1 MIIPLLLGLFG
12 SMHCVA
18 MCGPI
23 ALALPVHQF
32 NTTKK
37 TAAILL
43 YHLGRISVYVLLG
56 IIFGTLGKGLFIAGL
71 QQNVSIILG
80 VLLIMGIL
88 FFNEKR
94 LQNVVLSSNSK
105 WYLKFKNS
113 FSTYIRKKT
122 LASFVVMGMLNGLLP
137 CAMIY
142 MALFGATATQG
153 SLYGGLFMLWYGLGT
168 IPLLTLLVWMGNWV
182 KRNFKNKL
190 QRAVPVFLFFIGCL
204 LIIRGLDLDIP
215 YLSPS
220 SLQLFISG
228 NPQCF

>member
-1 MIIPLLLGLFG
+1 MIIPLLLGLLG
-12 SMHCVA
+12 SLHCVA

-37 TAAILL
+37 TASILL
-43 YHLGRISVYVLLG
+43 YHLGRISVYIVLG
-56 IIFGTLGKGLFIAGL
+56 VVFGTVGKGLFIAGF

-80 VLLIMGIL
+80 ILLILGVL
-88 FFNEKR
+88 FFNEKKM
-94 LQNVVLSSNSK
+94 QNLVLSPNSK
-105 WYLKFKNS
+105 AYIKFKNT
-113 FSTYIRKKT
+113 FGTYIRKKT
-122 LASFVVMGMLNGLLP
+122 PVSFVIMGMLNGLLP

-142 MALFGATATQG
+142 IALFGATATQG

-168 IPLLTLLVWMGNWV
+168 IPLLSLLVLMGNWV
-182 KRNFKNKL
+182 TNNFKNKFKK
-190 QRAVPVFLFFIGCL
+190 AVPVFLIFTGCL
-204 LIIRGLDLDIP
+204 LIIRGLNLDIP

>member
-1 MIIPLLLGLFG
+1 MIIPFMLGLLGSL
-12 SMHCVA
+12 HCVA

-32 NTTKK
+32 NVTKK
-37 TAAILL
+37 TVFILL
-43 YHLGRISVYVLLG
+43 YHLGRIATYVLLG
-56 IIFGTLGKGLFIAGL
+56 IIFGSLGKGLFIAGF
-71 QQNVSIILG
+71 QQNVSVIAG
-80 VLLIMGIL
+80 VLLILSVL

-94 LQNVVLSSNSK
+94 LQQSLMSNSR

-113 FSTYIRKKT
+113 FGVYLRKKT
-122 LASFVVMGMLNGLLP
+122 AFSFIVLGMLNGLLP

-153 SLYGGLFMLWYGLGT
+153 TLYGGLFMLWFGLGT
-168 IPLLTLLVWMGNWV
+168 IPLLTVLVWAGNWV
-182 KRNFKNKL
+182 NRNFKNKM
-190 QRAVPVFLFFIGCL
+190 QRAVPVFLLLTGCL
-204 LIIRGLDLDIP
+204 LIIRGLNLDIP

-220 SLQLFISG
+220 TLQLFISG

>member
-43 YHLGRISVYVLLG
+43 YHFGRISVYVLLG

-80 VLLIMGIL
+80 VLLIIGVL

-113 FSTYIRKKT
+113 FGTYIRKKT

-153 SLYGGLFMLWYGLGT
+153 SLYGGLFMFWYGLGT
-168 IPLLTLLVWMGNWV
+168 IPLLTLLVWMGNWIN
-182 KRNFKNKL
+182 RNFKNKL
-190 QRAVPVFLFFIGCL
+190 QKAVPVFLFFTGCL
-204 LIIRGLDLDIP
+204 LIVRGLGLDIP

>member
-1 MIIPLLLGLFG
+1 MIIPLLLGLLG

-56 IIFGTLGKGLFIAGL
+56 IIFGTVGKGLFIAGF
-71 QQNVSIILG
+71 QQNISVILG
-80 VLLIMGIL
+80 VLLIIGVL

-94 LQNVVLSSNSK
+94 IQNLVLNPTSLG
-105 WYLKFKNS
+105 YLKFKNI
-113 FSTYIRKKT
+113 FGRYIRKKT
-122 LASFVVMGMLNGLLP
+122 ALSFLVMGMLNGLLP

-153 SLYGGLFMLWYGLGT
+153 SFYGGLFMFWYGLGT
-168 IPLLTLLVWMGNWV
+168 IPLLTLLVWVGNWV
-182 KRNFKNKL
+182 TANFKNKFKK
-190 QRAVPVFLFFIGCL
+190 AVPVFLVITGCI
-204 LIIRGLDLDIP
+204 LIVRGLNLDIP

>member
-1 MIIPLLLGLFG
+1 MIIPLLLGLLG
-12 SMHCVA
+12 SLHCVA

-37 TAAILL
+37 TASILL
-43 YHLGRISVYVLLG
+43 YHLGRISVYVVLG
-56 IIFGTLGKGLFIAGL
+56 VVFGTVGKGLFIAGF

-80 VLLIMGIL
+80 ILLILGVL
-88 FFNEKR
+88 FFNEKKM
-94 LQNVVLSSNSK
+94 QNLVLSPNSK
-105 WYLKFKNS
+105 AYIKFKNT
-113 FSTYIRKKT
+113 FGTYIRKKT
-122 LASFVVMGMLNGLLP
+122 PVSFVIMGMLNGLLP

-142 MALFGATATQG
+142 IALFGATATQG

-168 IPLLTLLVWMGNWV
+168 IPLLSLLVLMGNWV
-182 KRNFKNKL
+182 TNNFKNKFKK
-190 QRAVPVFLFFIGCL
+190 AVPVFLIFTGCL
-204 LIIRGLDLDIP
+204 LIIRGLNLDIP